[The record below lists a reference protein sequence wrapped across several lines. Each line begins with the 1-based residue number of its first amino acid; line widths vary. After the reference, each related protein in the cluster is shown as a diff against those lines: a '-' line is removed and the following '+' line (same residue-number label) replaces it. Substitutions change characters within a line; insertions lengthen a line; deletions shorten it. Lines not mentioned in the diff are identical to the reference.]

1 MIIDIFIWP
10 WMMSH
15 TNTLI
20 MKQTRLLRS
29 ESIKEPVK
37 CRSEKDNIS
46 LAVFQI
52 AYLC

>member
-1 MIIDIFIWP
+1 MIIDIFVWP

-15 TNTLI
+15 TNTQI
-20 MKQTRLLRS
+20 MKQTRLLRR

-52 AYLC
+52 AYLF